1 MLGIRRVA
9 LTFLILVCGAAPGLQ
24 AQEIPG
30 SALFDGQ
37 PVRAV
42 DVIAR
47 PTLDPEPFKRLVTQQ
62 AGQPYSNQNVEE
74 SLQALKATGQFTD
87 VEASV
92 VPEQGGL
99 RVKFIMQPAFYIG
112 MFEFPGADRA
122 FTYTRLLGVV
132 RYRSGE
138 VYDKNRTE
146 EAVPALVGF
155 FAQNGYFTAKVE
167 SATQL
172 DEPHQLVTVR
182 YPATLGKKA
191 RFGKIQITG
200 LPSELAERLQNSLHS
215 IRARLHGAHIKTGK
229 PYDSDRLRSAQR
241 FLQDNLGRQNYL
253 SSNVVLK
260 PEYDPETNRA
270 ALDFD
275 VTLGPT
281 VVVRATGAR
290 VSGKTLHNEVPIF
303 EENTVDQDLVN
314 IGARNLTSF
323 FQRKGYFDAKVT
335 PQIDTEPS
343 KTTLTYRI
351 ERGGKHRVA
360 EVTLTGNH
368 QFDQAGLADQILVKT
383 HHFLSRGAFSQ
394 DLLRKTVSNL
404 EVYWRNAG
412 YADVK
417 VAPKV
422 VDREPDVYVTFEISE
437 GARTVV
443 DSFRMEGKQLQ
454 GVAGLAEGG
463 LMIRPGE
470 PYSPF
475 RVTQDKNRVIAAYL
489 NQGYPNAT
497 LRAAAMPVSG
507 EPHRVAVAYFIDE
520 GTHVSVAEV
529 VYTGQQHSQV
539 RMLERTVDIKSE
551 MNMSEGKL
559 LDGENKLY
567 NLGVFDWANVSPR
580 RTITDQSNHETNED
594 VIVKVHEA
602 KRNSISYG
610 VGFESTPRSGS
621 LSTGVL
627 ILPGLPTVGL
637 PSNFTVIEKTI
648 ISPLGSLS
656 YSRLNIRGRGE
667 AVSVSGLISTLDQK
681 GTLIF
686 SDPHFRYTNWT
697 SLFSVSGER
706 TTQNPLFAARL
717 EEGMF
722 QLERSLDAAHTRRL
736 RLGYSYE
743 HSTLSHLLIQNFVPP
758 EDLSTHLSTVSASF
772 LRDTRDKPLDAHKGL
787 YQTVDFQLSPRIFGS
802 SENVARLFG
811 QASYYRE
818 VKPWMVW
825 ANNVRLGLISSF
837 AGGHVP
843 FGNRFFSGGADSL
856 RGFPLNGAGQQAT
869 ALLCTAE
876 NNPATCTAK
885 ISVPAGGRQLFI
897 FNSEGRFPIPIKK
910 GLGAVIFYDGGN
922 VYPAINFHD
931 LVRDYSNSVGI
942 GLRYQTPVGPI
953 RIDFGR
959 NLHPVPGLNSFQVF
973 VTLGQSF

>member
-1 MLGIRRVA
+1 VLGIRRAA
-9 LTFLILVCGAAPGLQ
+9 LICLILVCGAAPGLQ

-47 PTLDPEPFKRLVTQQ
+47 PTLDPEPFKHLISQQ
-62 AGQPYSNQNVEE
+62 AGQPYSNQKVEE

-87 VEASV
+87 VESSV
-92 VPEQGGL
+92 IPEEGGL
-99 RVKFIMQPAFYIG
+99 RLKLIMQPAFYIG
-112 MFEFPGADRA
+112 MFEFPGADRT

-146 EAVPALVGF
+146 EAVPALERF

-167 SATQL
+167 SATLL

-200 LPSELAERLQNSLHS
+200 PPSDVAERLQNSLHS

-241 FLQDNLGRQNYL
+241 FLQDDLGKQNYL

-260 PEYDPETNRA
+260 PQYDPETNRA
-270 ALDFD
+270 ELDFD

-290 VSGKTLHNEVPIF
+290 VSSKTLHNEVPIF
-303 EENTVDQDLVN
+303 QENSVDQDLVN

-323 FQRKGYFDAKVT
+323 FQRKGYFDAKVA
-335 PQIDTEPS
+335 PQIETEPS
-343 KTTLTYRI
+343 KTTLTYKI
-351 ERGGKHRVA
+351 EQGSKHRVA

-368 QFDQAGLADQILVKT
+368 QFDQAALADQILVKK

-394 DLLRKTVSNL
+394 DLLRKTASNL

-422 VDREPDVYVTFEISE
+422 VDREPDVYVTFEIYE

-443 DSFRMEGKQLQ
+443 DSFRMEGNRLQ
-454 GVAGLAEGG
+454 GVAGLAEEG

-475 RVTQDKNRVIAAYL
+475 RVTQDKNRIIAAYL
-489 NQGYPNAT
+489 NHGYPNAT
-497 LRAAAMPVSG
+497 LRAEATPVSG
-507 EPHRVAVAYFIDE
+507 DPHRVAVAYFIDE
-520 GTHVSVAEV
+520 GTHVSVANV
-529 VYTGQQHSQV
+529 VYTGQQRTQV
-539 RMLERTVDIKSE
+539 RMLERTVDIRPE

-559 LDGENKLY
+559 LDGENNLY

-580 RTITDQSNHETNED
+580 RAITNQSSED

-602 KRNSISYG
+602 KRNSITYG

-637 PSNFTVIEKTI
+637 PSNFTIIEKTI

-656 YSRLNIRGRGE
+656 YSRLNLRGRGE
-667 AVSVSGLISTLDQK
+667 TVSISGLISTLDQK
-681 GTLIF
+681 GLLTF
-686 SDPHFRYTNWT
+686 SDPHFRYTNWR
-697 SLFSVSGER
+697 SLLSASGER
-706 TTQNPLFAARL
+706 TTQNPLFSARVEQGL
-717 EEGMF
+717 F
-722 QLERSLDAAHTRRL
+722 QLERDLDAAKTRRL
-736 RLGYSYE
+736 QLRYAYE
-743 HSTLSHLLIQNFVPP
+743 QTTLSHLLIQNFVPP
-758 EDLSTHLSTVSASF
+758 EDLSTHLSSVSATF
-772 LRDTRDKPLDAHKGL
+772 LRDTRDKPLDAHKGT
-787 YQTVDFQLSPRIFGS
+787 YQTVDFQLSPRVFGS
-802 SENVARLFG
+802 SDNVARLFG
-811 QASYYRE
+811 QASYYWEAR
-818 VKPWMVW
+818 PWLVW

-837 AGGHVP
+837 AGSHVP
-843 FGNRFFSGGADSL
+843 FGKRFFSGGADSL

-876 NNPATCTAK
+876 NNPSTCTAK
-885 ISVPAGGRQLFI
+885 ISVPTGGRQLFI

-910 GLGAVIFYDGGN
+910 GLGGVIFYDGGN
-922 VYPAINFHD
+922 VYQAISFHD
-931 LVRDYSNSVGI
+931 LVRDYSNSIGI